1 MKITLDIS
9 EGALNRIRNVYN
21 IRMMADVNCGI
32 LEEVVGKMLRA
43 TEGGGGD
50 ETVVIKLKEEKDE
63 Q

>member
-9 EGALNRIRNVYN
+9 EGALSRIRNVYN

-32 LEEVVGKMLRA
+32 LEEVVGKMLQA
-43 TEGGGGD
+43 AEGGGG
-50 ETVVIKLKEEKDE
+50 ETVVIKLKEEKNE